1 MLIARTLLIS
11 GRVQGVGFR
20 YFTRDVATREGVTG
34 WVRNLADGRVQ
45 AYLEG
50 EAEAVT
56 RVERLVRRGPGG
68 SVLGTSTRTSNVA
81 IKSPDAVTGRWRGIC
96 GAATYA

>member
-20 YFTRDVATREGVTG
+20 YFTRDVALREGITG

-45 AYLEG
+45 AHLEG

-56 RVERLVRRGPGG
+56 RVERLLRQGPGSG
-68 SVLGTSTRTSNVA
+68 QVRDVAASDEPAGGAYSTFEIR
-81 IKSPDAVTGRWRGIC
+81 
-96 GAATYA
+96 

>member
-1 MLIARTLLIS
+1 MRIARTLFIA

-20 YFTRDVATREGVTG
+20 YFTRDAAAREGLTG
-34 WVRNLADGRVQ
+34 WVRNLPDGRVQ

-56 RVERLVRRGPGG
+56 RVERLLRQGPGSG
-68 SVLGTSTRTSNVA
+68 RVTDVAAHDEPPGGGYSTFEIR
-81 IKSPDAVTGRWRGIC
+81 
-96 GAATYA
+96 

>member
-20 YFTRDVATREGVTG
+20 YFTRDVALREGITG

-56 RVERLVRRGPGG
+56 HVERLLRQGPGSG
-68 SVLGTSTRTSNVA
+68 HVRDVAASDEPAGGAYSTFEIR
-81 IKSPDAVTGRWRGIC
+81 
-96 GAATYA
+96 

>member
-1 MLIARTLLIS
+1 MRVGRRLLIS

-20 YFTRDVATREGVTG
+20 YFTRDVATREGLTG

-50 EAEAVT
+50 EAESVT
-56 RVERLVRRGPGG
+56 RVERLLRRGPGSG
-68 SVLGTSTRTSNVA
+68 HVTDVA
-81 IKSPDAVTGRWRGIC
+81 AVDEPAGG
-96 GAATYA
+96 GYATFEIR

>member
-1 MLIARTLLIS
+1 MRVARRLLIE

-20 YFTRDVATREGVTG
+20 YFTLDAASREGVTG
-34 WVRNLADGRVQ
+34 LVRNLPDGRVE

-56 RVERLVRRGPGG
+56 RVERAVRQGPSG
-68 SVLGTSTRTSNVA
+68 SRVEGVDVSIEEPSGAYRTFT
-81 IKSPDAVTGRWRGIC
+81 IG
-96 GAATYA
+96 

>member
-20 YFTRDVATREGVTG
+20 YFTREAAVREGLTG
-34 WVRNLADGRVQ
+34 WVRNLADGRVR

-56 RVERLVRRGPGG
+56 RVERLLRRGPGSG
-68 SVLGTSTRTSNVA
+68 H
-81 IKSPDAVTGRWRGIC
+81 VTDV
-96 GAATYA
+96 AATDEPATGAFSTFEIR

>member
-1 MLIARTLLIS
+1 MLIARTLMIS

-20 YFTRDVATREGVTG
+20 YFTRDVATREGLTG
-34 WVRNLADGRVQ
+34 WVCNLADGRVQ

-56 RVERLVRRGPGG
+56 RVERLLRQGPGSG
-68 SVLGTSTRTSNVA
+68 HVRDVTASDEPAGGAYSTFEIR
-81 IKSPDAVTGRWRGIC
+81 
-96 GAATYA
+96 

>member
-1 MLIARTLLIS
+1 MRVARTLFVS

-56 RVERLVRRGPGG
+56 RVERLVRRGPGSG
-68 SVLGTSTRTSNVA
+68 HVTDVTAADEPAGDAYSTFEIR
-81 IKSPDAVTGRWRGIC
+81 
-96 GAATYA
+96 

>member
-1 MLIARTLLIS
+1 MRIGRTLTIS

-50 EAEAVT
+50 ESEAVT
-56 RVERLVRRGPGG
+56 RVERLLRRGPGSG
-68 SVLGTSTRTSNVA
+68 HVTDVA
-81 IKSPDAVTGRWRGIC
+81 ASDEPAGG
-96 GAATYA
+96 GYATFEIR

>member
-1 MLIARTLLIS
+1 MRVARTLFIT

-20 YFTRDVATREGVTG
+20 YFTRDVATREGLTG
-34 WVRNLADGRVQ
+34 WVCNLADGRVQ

-56 RVERLVRRGPGG
+56 RVERFLRQGPGSG
-68 SVLGTSTRTSNVA
+68 HVR
-81 IKSPDAVTGRWRGIC
+81 DVTASDEPAS
-96 GAATYA
+96 GAYSRFEIR